1 MSDDLAEIER
11 IAGSLLRGLS
21 SGQRRALMRRM
32 ARELAISQRERIA
45 AQRQPDGSAFEARKK
60 KEPPVSGRG
69 AACFLY
75 PAGGGGPPRRVIM
88 KSFTWGGSSA
98 GGGQMMT
105 GFDIEAGAIRSFE
118 FGKVVKWLPV
128 PEEYRN
134 AGGGKLRR
142 RGGLRRKA
150 MFRRLASSRFMKTS
164 ADDQGFWVGFSGK
177 VSQIA
182 GVHQYGLRDK
192 PSLRAKA
199 VPYPQRELLGATL
212 ADRERLLDLLYSR
225 FAGA

>member
-1 MSDDLAEIER
+1 MSDGLAEIER

-75 PAGGGGPPRRVIM
+75 PSGGGAPRRAIM
-88 KSFTWGGSSA
+88 KSFTWGN
-98 GGGQMMT
+98 GQMMT

-118 FGKVVKWLPV
+118 FAKVVKWLPV

-150 MFRRLASSRFMKTS
+150 MFRRLASSRFMKTG

-199 VPYPQRELLGATL
+199 VPYPQRELLGATP
-212 ADRERLLDLLYSR
+212 ADRERLLDLLY
-225 FAGA
+225 AQINEA